1 MRTGSP
7 KLIAFLTVAIDLLGF
22 GIVLPLLPLYGDHFL
37 GEIPKV
43 YHGAIIGALLSSFS
57 LMQFLFAPGWGRL
70 SDRIGRRPVLL
81 IGLTGSVVF
90 YLLFGYATYARS
102 LLLLFAAR
110 IGAGIAGA
118 TIGTAQAVIA
128 DSTPPETR
136 ARGMA
141 LIGVA
146 FGVGFTFGPLI
157 GSFFASEE
165 AGSAMSAAPGF
176 VAALLSLIALVLAV
190 LLLPETRP
198 IGAEPRR
205 RPWFDIDGWK
215 LALGHRP
222 IALPLLT
229 FFFATIAFANFEGTL
244 ARFVKYELHYTFRQ
258 MGLVFAYIGLVL
270 MLVQGLVVRR
280 IVSRLGEPLMCVLG
294 IGLMLLGLIVMGTA
308 VVTRSLEFVESVS
321 ASGHVQ
327 RHLATSSLFL
337 VLGTLAVAVSG
348 FAFLTPSAQALISR
362 RTSALRQGEV
372 LGVNQAASAIARILG
387 PLMGNLLYGSQA
399 DPRPAW
405 PFFGGGT
412 LLGLALLLALV
423 MLTDAGTDSPTPAQP
438 SSLPG

>member
-37 GEIPKV
+37 GDIPTA

-90 YLLFGYATYARS
+90 YLLFGYATYVRS

-136 ARGMA
+136 AKGMA

-157 GSFFASEE
+157 GSFFASDVP
-165 AGSAMSAAPGF
+165 GSAMSAAPGF
-176 VAALLSLIALVLAV
+176 VAAGLSLIALMLAV

-198 IGAEPRR
+198 SGAEQRR
-205 RPWFDIDGWK
+205 RPWFDLEGWR
-215 LALGHRP
+215 LALGNRP
-222 IALPLLT
+222 VALPLLT

-258 MGLVFAYIGLVL
+258 MGMVFAYIGMVL

-280 IVSRLGEPLMCVLG
+280 LVVRLGEPLMCVLG
-294 IGLMLLGLIVMGTA
+294 IGLMLLGLIVMGTT
-308 VVTRSLEFVESVS
+308 VVTDALEFEETASVT
-321 ASGHVQ
+321 GDVQ
-327 RHLATSSLFL
+327 RHLAAGSLAV
-337 VLGTLAVAVSG
+337 VLSTLAVAVSG

-372 LGVNQAASAIARILG
+372 LGVSQAASAIARILG

-399 DPRPAW
+399 QPHPSW

-412 LLGLALLLALV
+412 LLALALILALT
-423 MLTDAGTDSPTPAQP
+423 MLADQ
-438 SSLPG
+438 SSRLKLMSDRNPR